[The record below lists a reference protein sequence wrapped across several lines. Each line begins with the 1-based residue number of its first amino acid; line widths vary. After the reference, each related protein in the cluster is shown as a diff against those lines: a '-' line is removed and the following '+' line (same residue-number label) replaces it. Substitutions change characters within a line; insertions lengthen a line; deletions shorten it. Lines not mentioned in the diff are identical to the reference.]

1 MVKPYFVK
9 HSKVIGLSKSGT
21 FQVKN
26 RQISMKYDE
35 KTMKIAW
42 NRQPTGI
49 LTYLELIISTRCG
62 MWRGLPDAL
71 PVDK

>member
-26 RQISMKYDE
+26 RQISMKYDKKNDE
-35 KTMKIAW
+35 NCMKSTANW
-42 NRQPTGI
+42 NPNRFRVNHFNQMRNVKGVT
-49 LTYLELIISTRCG
+49 
-62 MWRGLPDAL
+62 
-71 PVDK
+71 